1 MEPNNAPNGYDSDDG
16 DVILYYGEISIEG
29 YHLLS
34 DILENKKDKS
44 PKVCLILTTNG
55 GDPNAAFRIARSLN
69 HYYKSGVEILIPDVC
84 KSAGTLICIG
94 ATKLIIGDRGE
105 LGPLDVQLSKQN
117 ELFENMSGLTIFQAL
132 SVLQQLVIDAFKTSL
147 FNVRV
152 YGKLSTKIAADV
164 AAKLADG
171 FISPI
176 MAKIDPVT
184 LGEHQRAMLI
194 ATNYGERLDN
204 DAKSLNVGALNTL
217 TSGYPNHSFV
227 IDRREARSLF
237 THVFSPEGKTQALYE
252 WMRNFIKD
260 NPKLQDPPMVSD
272 LGKLNQE
279 TKNDTDGRTN
289 ETSTAGT
296 GLQEERGD
304 PEK

>member
-1 MEPNNAPNGYDSDDG
+1 MEPNTVNDGYDG
-16 DVILYYGEISIEG
+16 DVILYYGEISIHG

-34 DILENKKDKS
+34 DILEKKKDKN

-94 ATKLIIGDRGE
+94 ASKLIIGDRGE

-117 ELFENMSGLTIFQAL
+117 EMFENMSGLTIFQAL
-132 SVLQQLVIDAFKTSL
+132 SVLQQLVIESFKSSL
-147 FNVRV
+147 FNVRI

-176 MAKIDPVT
+176 MEKIDPVT

-194 ATNYGERLDN
+194 ATNYGERLNN
-204 DAKSLNVGALNTL
+204 DANSLNIGALNTL
-217 TSGYPNHSFV
+217 TSGYPSHAFV

-237 THVFSPEGKTQALYE
+237 THVFSPEGETQILYE
-252 WMRNFIKD
+252 WMRNFIKV
-260 NPKLQDPPMVSD
+260 NPNLPDPPMVRDIGNS
-272 LGKLNQE
+272 KEEN
-279 TKNDTDGRTN
+279 KNDTNGRSCEAPTG
-289 ETSTAGT
+289 GT
-296 GLQEERGD
+296 GLEEERGN